1 MPPQVQT
8 DTSNEEELIAS
19 LRKKAKN
26 KQNDL
31 RNEYTSGDIN
41 TKYNIKEIVD
51 TANKYFLIEILSP
64 ELKNNE
70 NKKREHKGQLINIV
84 KYFLIFQ
91 FLFLFVLLCGTLVMI
106 FVFHGIGNDLQLDY
120 IEIIIKFISLYITSV
135 VVELVAML
143 KYIVSNVFD
152 TSITG
157 LVEMY
162 RDASNIEN
170 NKGQG
175 KN

>member
-1 MPPQVQT
+1 MPPQTQT
-8 DTSNEEELIAS
+8 DNEKVALEN
-19 LRKKAKN
+19 LRIKVRS
-26 KQNDL
+26 KQNDF
-31 RNEYTSGDIN
+31 RNEYTPNEENS
-41 TKYNIKEIVD
+41 KYNIKEIVD

-70 NKKREHKGQLINIV
+70 SKKREHKGQLINIV
-84 KYFLIFQ
+84 KCFLIFQ
-91 FLFLFVLLCGTLVMI
+91 FLFLFVLLCGTLIMI
-106 FVFHGIGNDLQLDY
+106 FVFHGVGNDLQLDY
-120 IEIIIKFISLYITSV
+120 IEVIIKFISLYITSV

-170 NKGQG
+170 QKGQE